1 MEHDWSTEP
10 EQRRTPRVRV
20 DVDFKA
26 REGTGG
32 GTLLFRAADLS
43 LGGAFLRSALLLE
56 EGETLALEFRLPGS
70 HRLLRATARVAW
82 VRRFPTGQQPAGM
95 GMEFLSMS
103 PEDREVLSRHL
114 ALTGRTAPSSPE

>member
-1 MEHDWSTEP
+1 MEHDPRFEQ

-20 DVDFKA
+20 DVEFKA

-32 GTLLFRAADLS
+32 GTLQFRAADLS
-43 LGGAFLRSALLLE
+43 LGGAFLRSSLLLE

-82 VRRFPTGQQPAGM
+82 VRRFPTGEQPAGM
-95 GMEFLSMS
+95 GMEFLSLS
-103 PEDREVLSRHL
+103 AEDREVLGRHL
-114 ALTGRTAPSSPE
+114 ALTARTGPSSPE

>member
-1 MEHDWSTEP
+1 MEHDRTIDH
-10 EQRRTPRVRV
+10 EQRSSPRVRV

-32 GTLLFRAADLS
+32 GTLQFRAADLS

-82 VRRFPTGQQPAGM
+82 VRRFPTGEQPAGM

-103 PEDREVLSRHL
+103 AEDREVLGRHL
-114 ALTGRTAPSSPE
+114 NLTARTGPSSQE

>member
-1 MEHDWSTEP
+1 METD
-10 EQRRTPRVRV
+10 QRRSPRV
-20 DVDFKA
+20 DVDVDFRA
-26 REGTGG
+26 RESAGG

-43 LGGAFLRSALLLE
+43 LGGAFLRSSLLLE

-82 VRRFPTGQQPAGM
+82 VRRFPEATQSAGM

-103 PEDREVLSRHL
+103 AEDREVLGRHL
-114 ALTGRTAPSSPE
+114 SLILRTGPSSSE